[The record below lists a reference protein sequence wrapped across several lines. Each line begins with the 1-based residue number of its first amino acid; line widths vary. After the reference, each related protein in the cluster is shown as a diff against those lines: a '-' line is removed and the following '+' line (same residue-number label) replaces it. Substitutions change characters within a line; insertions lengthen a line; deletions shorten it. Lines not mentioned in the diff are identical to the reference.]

1 MALSNDGKWFNYV
14 DQSRLYADTTS
25 PNLDTDLQANIANEL
40 EISYWEAF
48 SGRIFSSSL
57 APSNAFKGVVIGNSG
72 TLTSTGAGNVT
83 VAAVTG
89 YVSGRRTTTSAATS
103 LTLSA
108 SKTYY
113 IYLKVT
119 DSGAYSISSKSWPGE
134 IVALESSVA
143 APAYSVVLAT
153 VVTNP
158 SNAVTLTDQRFR
170 YEPSQ
175 ISAYSVDSNPQ
186 STKSNYPQT
195 YAYSLSDRLDMIVT
209 RIANILGS
217 TDWLNNITSTASLT
231 SLNAKF
237 GTAGH
242 SHTGVDGQGP
252 KLASNN
258 ITYTGNFDGVTQSD
272 VDGALDS
279 LYSNKLSLGGA
290 DASKRT
296 MTAPLT
302 LSANPT
308 SALHAVTKQYVDGKL
323 SKSMQT
329 GYLHRGKPVGFSN
342 ATGTPPTISGWTV
355 LSGNAPTTSRVGQSS
370 SNDGQ
375 TDGGISITTNIP
387 GQLIRF
393 ITPEPLTLRLAS
405 DYVAYND
412 PTWWDWFVGLR
423 VYFRVTRDGNDIYNT
438 GNPSWATSIDLNR
451 IGWST
456 TNITAEF
463 YESNSGLIGTSYS
476 GTGDTIKHM
485 TYLRSPNRAMYQE
498 KINIPDFYDAPAI
511 AGSYLYKLEA
521 AICNQDL
528 VNGSY
533 DNNVNPNRVYPI
545 QNWESQLV
553 ISFDNT
559 QGNKLT
565 NQQVWHRTNLE
576 GIGMYHMVPGTWIAI
591 VGG

>member
-113 IYLKVT
+113 IYLKIT
-119 DSGAYSISSKSWPGE
+119 ASGSYSISSKSWPGE

-355 LSGNAPTTSRVGQSS
+355 LSGSAPTTSQVGQGSTS
-370 SNDGQ
+370 DGQ
-375 TDGGISITTNIP
+375 TDGGISITTTIP

-393 ITPEPLTLRLAS
+393 ITPEPLTLRLATKYIGYS
-405 DYVAYND
+405 SFI
-412 PTWWDWFVGLR
+412 WWEWFVGLR

-451 IGWST
+451 MGWSATNLHTEST
-456 TNITAEF
+456 T
-463 YESNSGLIGTSYS
+463 SNKIGTSY
-476 GTGDTIKHM
+476 TAAGDTEVN
-485 TYLRSPNRAMYQE
+485 TTRLRNPEQAMYEE
-498 KINIPDFYDAPAI
+498 KINIPDFYDAPAT
-511 AGSYLYKLEA
+511 ANTYVYKLEA

-528 VNGSY
+528 INGTY
-533 DNNVNPNRVYPI
+533 AEDYEGYPI
-545 QNWESQLV
+545 ENWENQLV

-559 QGNKLT
+559 QGRKQT
-565 NQQVWHRTNLE
+565 NQNEWNRGLLDGV
-576 GIGMYHMVPGTWIAI
+576 GKYHMVPGTWIAI

>member
-48 SGRIFSSSL
+48 SGRISSSSL

-72 TLTSTGAGNVT
+72 TLTSTGTGNVT

-89 YVSGRRTTTSAATS
+89 YVSGRRTTTSASTS

-119 DSGAYSISSKSWPGE
+119 ASGAYSISSKSWPGE

-153 VVTNP
+153 VVTNS

-237 GTAGH
+237 GTGGH
-242 SHTGVDGQGP
+242 AHTGVDGQGP
-252 KLASNN
+252 KLASSN

-308 SALHAVTKQYVDGKL
+308 SALHAATKQYVDGKL

-355 LSGNAPTTSRVGQSS
+355 LSGNAPTTSQVGQSG

-375 TDGGISITTNIP
+375 TDGGISITTTIP

-393 ITPEPLTLRLAS
+393 VIPEPLTLR
-405 DYVAYND
+405 VATNFVANNQQN
-412 PTWWDWFVGLR
+412 WWDWFIGLR
-423 VYFRVTRDGNDIYNT
+423 VYFRVTRDGNDVYT
-438 GNPSWATSIDLNR
+438 KGNPSWATSVDINR
-451 IGWST
+451 MGWST
-456 TNITAEF
+456 TNIKTDAVDTK
-463 YESNSGLIGTSYS
+463 IGTGYS
-476 GTGDTIKHM
+476 GSGDSEVNTTRLIAGEQ
-485 TYLRSPNRAMYQE
+485 AMYEE
-498 KINIPDFYDAPAI
+498 KINIPDFYDAPAS
-511 AGSYLYKLEA
+511 ANTYLYKLEA

-528 VNGSY
+528 INGTYGQDY
-533 DNNVNPNRVYPI
+533 DGYPI
-545 QNWESQLV
+545 SSWENQLV
-553 ISFDNT
+553 ITFDNA
-559 QGNKLT
+559 QGYKQY
-565 NQQVWHRTNLE
+565 NQNEWGRGNVD
-576 GIGMYHMVPGTWIAI
+576 GVGKYHMVPGTWIAI